1 MKQFIEEDWDSPSG
15 NGHENIKLYYK
26 KKKKSYNLHFSIY
39 DLIPEQ
45 PKYSS
50 RVTVISI
57 HFKQE
62 HRFIFSE

>member
-15 NGHENIKLYYK
+15 NGHENIKLYYI

-39 DLIPEQ
+39 DFPEQ

>member
-15 NGHENIKLYYK
+15 NGHENIKLYY

-50 RVTVISI
+50 RVTVI
-57 HFKQE
+57 F
-62 HRFIFSE
+62 